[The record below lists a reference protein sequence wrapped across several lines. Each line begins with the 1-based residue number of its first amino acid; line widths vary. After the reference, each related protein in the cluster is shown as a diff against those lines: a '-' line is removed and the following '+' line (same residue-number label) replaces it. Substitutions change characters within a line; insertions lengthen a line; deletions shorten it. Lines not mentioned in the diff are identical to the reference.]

1 MTESPAIHEPMSLE
15 HEKHLQ
21 GVLNDLI
28 KDVSLKY
35 RRGQAEHGGALWRR
49 PVWKDAWDE
58 ILDLAVY
65 MHTLRLQLSVIAEL
79 ALQGAADSSVA
90 ASQSRENCRQILA
103 VLQGFPSAQDKK

>member
-1 MTESPAIHEPMSLE
+1 MTESPAIHEPMSPE

-28 KDVSLKY
+28 KDVDLKY
-35 RRGQAEHGGALWRR
+35 RRGQAEHSGAIWRR

-65 MHTLRLQLSVIAEL
+65 MHTMRLQLGVIADL
-79 ALQGAADSSVA
+79 ALQGASDESLA

>member
-1 MTESPAIHEPMSLE
+1 MTESPAIHEPMSPE
-15 HEKHLQ
+15 HEKHLH

-28 KDVSLKY
+28 KDVSAKY

-58 ILDLAVY
+58 ILDLCVY
-65 MHTLRLQLSVIAEL
+65 QHTLRLQLGVIADL
-79 ALQGAADSSVA
+79 ALQGAADDSLA

>member
-1 MTESPAIHEPMSLE
+1 MGPE

-28 KDVSLKY
+28 KDVDLKY
-35 RRGQAEHGGALWRR
+35 RRGQEEHGGAIWRR

-58 ILDLAVY
+58 ILDLTVY
-65 MHTLRLQLSVIAEL
+65 MHTMRLQLGVIAEL
-79 ALQGAADSSVA
+79 ALQGAADDSLA

>member
-1 MTESPAIHEPMSLE
+1 MTPE
-15 HEKHLQ
+15 HEKHLA
-21 GVLNDLI
+21 GILRDLTR
-28 KDVSLKY
+28 DLDAKY
-35 RRGQAEHGGALWRR
+35 RKGQEEHGGALWRR

-58 ILDLAVY
+58 VLDLSVY
-65 MHTLRLQLSVIAEL
+65 MHTMRLQLSVIAEL